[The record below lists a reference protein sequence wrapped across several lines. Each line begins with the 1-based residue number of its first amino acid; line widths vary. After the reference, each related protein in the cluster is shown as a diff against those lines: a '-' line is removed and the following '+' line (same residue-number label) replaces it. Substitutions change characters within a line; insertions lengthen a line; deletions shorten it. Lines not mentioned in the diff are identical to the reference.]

1 MITNCL
7 YMDLSSSML
16 LQCGILNR
24 ESENLSVLGHCLFP
38 FFISK
43 GYLGTWFPFSGIRV
57 ASIVEK
63 PN

>member
-1 MITNCL
+1 
-7 YMDLSSSML
+7 MDLSSSML

-24 ESENLSVLGHCLFP
+24 ESENLSVLSHCLFP
-38 FFISK
+38 FFISI
-43 GYLGTWFPFSGIRV
+43 GYLGTWFPSSGIRV